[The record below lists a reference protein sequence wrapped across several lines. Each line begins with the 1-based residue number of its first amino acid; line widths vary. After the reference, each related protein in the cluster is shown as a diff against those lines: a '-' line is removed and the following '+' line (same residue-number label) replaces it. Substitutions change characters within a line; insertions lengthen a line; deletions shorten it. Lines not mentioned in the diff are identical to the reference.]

1 MALHWQWDEKCG
13 EITVEQKDETG
24 NWQQFPVS
32 LYEGNAFLIML
43 YENSENKT
51 WTMFGFFADKNHAKN
66 CLGLNKKQDYGVNIY
81 DRDMVRFT
89 RLRLNKKKYHYTKDL
104 VTMFSQAFS
113 RITIEIYSEEEKPE

>member
-32 LYEGNAFLIML
+32 LYTGNAFLIML
-43 YENSENKT
+43 YEEEDAKT
-51 WTMFGFFADKNHAKN
+51 WQMFGFFADKDHAKN

-89 RLRLNKKKYHYTKDL
+89 KLRINKKKYRYTKDL
-104 VTMFSQAFS
+104 VSMFVQAFGS
-113 RITIEIYSEEEKPE
+113 IVIEVVSE